1 MSDNPNP
8 RTGFLKREAAIFL
21 AMLFFGLVILPVAI
35 WYIGNVVFGDYGGA
49 GYGDFFGNL
58 TVRIVSGNLSAWFL
72 VLSPWLTLQAVR
84 LTLASWRFAGK
95 L

>member
-1 MSDNPNP
+1 
-8 RTGFLKREAAIFL
+8 
-21 AMLFFGLVILPVAI
+21 MLFLGIVILPVAI
-35 WYIGNVVFGDYGGA
+35 WFVGNSVFGDYGGA

-58 TVRIVSGNLSAWFL
+58 VLKIVSGNLATWFL

-84 LTLASWRFAGK
+84 LALAGWHHAGK